1 MCRTRAVATALIA
14 ALLLSCFGG
23 VSFAAA
29 ETETLPAPYA
39 FFEIDQTNGA
49 VTVAEGAYLRDQNN
63 TVLTQQYMSEI
74 PNGGGWGYCLRG
86 ESEGFHLGGTFLT
99 KVPAGQDAVVAIEY
113 YIDGEP
119 NGDMFRMGGGSVI
132 NAQNFN
138 AEKDGMVGRQNGL
151 VFYTMTADKIY
162 GKVSSANQDTH
173 VRVFGCENG
182 AGVVYIKS
190 MRLIDPAYTQAAD
203 PGYEYYDLEKKTALC
218 PYYPDILSVDRFGM
232 STAWEGEAYR
242 YFSVTR
248 NTAPSETENRAV
260 FLRIYTTEG
269 YENTAVSLNQYQAYG
284 DGKTTFNGFVGLPNF
299 SFFVRDGVGSVYIP
313 AACFRNSLNLLGSFR
328 FWYTEEVKLSR
339 VEVYDVYTY
348 CTSPDADPAVVA
360 EMHRGAL
367 REGVN
372 VTAEGESAATVETPA
387 VTATW
392 HCTFCD
398 TVIGQTSD
406 TLTPTEAVYRLPGE
420 PTPDGVIAEA
430 EWGLQDGFLNDYDT
444 HTVPNG
450 AARVPLDGVR
460 YAGWTKDAFC
470 FAAAV
475 KGNVKTLQTVLN
487 GHVFRLTSESN
498 GAVTATAD
506 GAPWQGEY
514 AVRRTGDTTVYEAV
528 IPRAWFQGTLRENAL
543 LTVSYAFEMSNGYG
557 YEWYGGLSRDTA
569 AVTVLGGDK
578 TMSAVVTETRMRGD
592 VEHSNTV
599 DSTDARMT
607 LQYAVKKINAED
619 LDLRVADVDGSGA
632 VDSTDARLML
642 QYAVKKITVL
652 PAGNTVTLPTGEVI
666 AVNTRATSSNTFSP
680 NSEKAGTPFLALDE
694 VERKAAAVGAAEVAF
709 FAFTKENNEGLPFS
723 FACHDGGNTLTA
735 MVPAGVDLS
744 ALIPTFHYY
753 GKDILADGVR
763 LTSDLSVLDL
773 TQDVTLTLI
782 PQQGAARTV
791 TLRVETLDTG
801 LPSVALTT
809 TDGQAITSK
818 ETYVTSTFYLGG
830 GSAAETMLVTSRAK
844 GRGNS
849 TWGHPKKSYTVK
861 LDQKAT
867 LLGMS
872 RSKDWVLSAN
882 YEDRSLL
889 RNMAATYLAKGTG
902 QAWTPDRQPVDL
914 WFNGEYWGTYD
925 LAEKIE
931 IEGDRVDIT
940 EYETGMAEG
949 EYGFMLEFDGH
960 VAGSL
965 DDCVRPFGEEYPIY
979 YNAVTDELF
988 MHTPVVAK
996 WLTIKEPSYEDL
1008 EQDAAQ
1014 ILYIYDYVCTALEAL
1029 DSGDYTQVERF
1040 FDVQSFCEWYLVQAL
1055 MNNTDSDF
1063 YSSCYLTR
1071 DAGGRLTMGPIWD
1084 FDRSSVNCH
1093 YWNSA
1098 EDITY
1103 LFYHSATWFPLLF
1116 GYPQAQEILV
1126 AEYAKFVPRIDGL
1139 RDYLRQAADAVYA
1152 SQQYN
1157 FERGPLGGRVPNG
1170 PGANEE
1176 WNAQAMEQLHAEC
1189 FEAELARLN
1198 AFFLR
1203 HAKRMETFMQK
1214 LKITGI

>member
-1 MCRTRAVATALIA
+1 MCGKRVLAV
-14 ALLLSCFGG
+14 LLTVVIGFSAFGG
-23 VSFAAA
+23 VSFVAAA
-29 ETETLPAPYA
+29 EEALPEPYA

-49 VTVAEGAYLRDQNN
+49 VTVAEGAYLRNQNN
-63 TVLTQQYMSEI
+63 TVLTQQHMSEI

-99 KVPAGQDAVVAIEY
+99 KVPEGQDAVVAIEY

-162 GKVSSANQDTH
+162 GKVSSSNQDTH
-173 VRVFGCENG
+173 VRVFGCEGG
-182 AGVVYIKS
+182 ANVVYIKS

-218 PYYPDILSVDRFGM
+218 PYYPDILSIDRYGM
-232 STAWEGEAYR
+232 STEWEGEAYR

-248 NTAPSETENRAV
+248 NMAPSETENRAV
-260 FLRIYTTEG
+260 FIRIYAAEG
-269 YENTAVSLNQYQAYG
+269 YENTAISLNQYQAYG
-284 DGKTTFNGFVGLPNF
+284 DGKVTFNGFVGLPNF

-313 AACFRNSLNLLGSFR
+313 AACFRNSLNARGSFR
-328 FWYTEEVKLSR
+328 FWYTEEVKIAR

-372 VTAEGESAATVETPA
+372 VTAEGAGTATLETPA

-392 HCTFCD
+392 RCAFCG
-398 TVIGQTSD
+398 TVIGQMSD
-406 TLTPTEAVYRLPGE
+406 TLTPTETVYRLPQT
-420 PTPDGVIAEA
+420 PTSDGVITEA
-430 EWGLQDGFLNDYDT
+430 EWGLQDGFLNEYYT

-450 AARVPLDGVR
+450 AVREPLDGVW
-460 YAGWTKDAFC
+460 YAGWTEDVFA

-475 KGNVKTLQTVLN
+475 KGNAKTLQTVLN
-487 GHVFRLTSESN
+487 GHVFRLTLERN

-506 GAPWQGEY
+506 GTPWAGGY

-528 IPRAWFQGTLRENAL
+528 IPRELFGATLRENAL
-543 LTVSYAFEMSNGYG
+543 FEFSYAVEMGNGYG

-578 TMSAVVTETRMRGD
+578 TMSAVLTETLTTGD
-592 VEHSNTV
+592 VDGGGKV

-607 LQYAVKKINAED
+607 LQYAVQKIGEQQ
-619 LDLRVADVDGSGA
+619 LDARAADVNGDGT
-632 VDSTDARLML
+632 VNSTDARLIL
-642 QYAVKKITVL
+642 QHAVQKVAEF
-652 PAGNTVTLPTGEVI
+652 PVGAAVEVPTGEVI
-666 AVNTRATSSNTFSP
+666 ETDTRAHSSNSFAPTDV
-680 NSEKAGTPFLALDE
+680 KAGTPFKSLTELTLK
-694 VERKAAAVGAAEVAF
+694 KAEAGAAEFAY
-709 FAFTKENNEGLPFS
+709 FAFTAWDNEQLPFS
-723 FACHDGGNTLTA
+723 IACYDGGDTLTA

-744 ALIPTFHYY
+744 AMIPDFYYY
-753 GKDILADGVR
+753 GEDVLLDGKRV
-763 LTSDLSVLDL
+763 LSGVTVLDL
-773 TQDVTLTLI
+773 TAPLTLTLT
-782 PQQGAARTV
+782 PQEGESRTV
-791 TLRVETLDTG
+791 TLLVETLDTG

-809 TDGQAITSK
+809 ETMEEITSK
-818 ETYVTSTFYLGG
+818 EIYVTSTFYLGG
-830 GSAAETMLVTSRAK
+830 GNAGEAMLVTSRAK

-940 EYETGMAEG
+940 EYEAGMAEG

-979 YNAVTDELF
+979 YNPITDELF

-1008 EQDAAQ
+1008 EQDTAQ
-1014 ILYIYDYVCTALEAL
+1014 ILCIYDYVCTALQVLE
-1029 DSGDYTQVERF
+1029 SGDYAQVEQY

-1084 FDRSSVNCH
+1084 FDRSSGNCH

-1103 LFYHSATWFPLLF
+1103 LFYHGATWFPLLF
-1116 GYPQAQEILV
+1116 SYPQAQEMLV
-1126 AEYAKFVPRIDGL
+1126 AEYAKFAPRIDGL
-1139 RDYLRQAADAVYA
+1139 RDYLRQAADAIYA

-1157 FERGPLGGRVPNG
+1157 FERWPLWGWVPNG

-1214 LKITGI
+1214 LKIAGM

>member
-1 MCRTRAVATALIA
+1 MHRTRVIA
-14 ALLLSCFGG
+14 ALCMAILLFSCFGG
-23 VSFAAA
+23 VSFAA
-29 ETETLPAPYA
+29 EETLPAPYA
-39 FFEIDQTNGA
+39 FFEVDQTNGA

-63 TVLTQQYMSEI
+63 TVLTQQHMSKI
-74 PNGGGWGYCLRG
+74 PNGGGWGYCLKG
-86 ESEGFHLGGTFLT
+86 ASEGFHLGGTFLT

-113 YIDGEP
+113 YVDGEP
-119 NGDMFRMGGGSVI
+119 HGDMFRMGGGSVI

-138 AEKDGMVGRQNGL
+138 ARKDSMVGRQNGL

-162 GKVSSANQDTH
+162 GKVSSNNQDTH

-190 MRLIDPAYTQAAD
+190 MRLIDPAYVQAED
-203 PGYEYYDLEKKTALC
+203 PGYEYYDLQKQVALC
-218 PYYPDILSVDRFGM
+218 PYYPDILSTDRFGM

-242 YFSVTR
+242 YFSVTH
-248 NTAPSETENRAV
+248 NKAPSETENRAV
-260 FLRIYTTEG
+260 FLRLYTTEE
-269 YENTAVSLNQYQAYG
+269 YQNTTVSLNQYQAYG
-284 DGKTTFNGFVGLPNF
+284 NGKTTFNGQVGLPNF

-313 AACFRNSLNLLGSFR
+313 AACFRNSLNNLGSFR
-328 FWYTEEVKLSR
+328 FWHTEEVKLAR

-360 EMHRGAL
+360 DIHRSAL
-367 REGVN
+367 REGAN
-372 VTAEGESAATVETPA
+372 VVADGAGTATVEHPS

-392 HCTFCD
+392 RCAFCNM
-398 TVIGQTSD
+398 VIGQTSD
-406 TLTPTEAVYRLPGE
+406 TLTPTEAVYRLPE
-420 PTPDGVIAEA
+420 APVADGVITEA
-430 EWGLQDGFLNDYDT
+430 EWGIEDGFLNDYYT

-450 AARVPLDGVR
+450 TTRVPLDGVR
-460 YAGWTKDAFC
+460 YMGWTENAFC
-470 FAAAV
+470 FAAAA
-475 KGNVKTLQTVLN
+475 KGDVKTLQLTLN
-487 GHVFRLTSESN
+487 GHTFSLTSS
-498 GAVTATAD
+498 GATVD
-506 GAPWQGEY
+506 GTPWTGEY
-514 AVRRTGDTTVYEAV
+514 AVHRNGDTTVYEAV
-528 IPRAWFQGTLRENAL
+528 IPGALCGGTLTQDAL
-543 LTVSYAFEMSNGYG
+543 VAFSYAFTMKNGYG
-557 YEWYGGLSRDTA
+557 YEWYGGLSRETA

-578 TMSAVVTETRMRGD
+578 TMSAVVTETLTLGD
-592 VEHSNTV
+592 VEQSRTI

-607 LQYAVKKINAED
+607 LQYAVKKIGAED
-619 LDLRVADVDGSGA
+619 LDLRVADVDGNGT
-632 VDSTDARLML
+632 VDSTDARLLL
-642 QYAVKKITVL
+642 QFAVKKITAL
-652 PAGNTVTLPTGEVI
+652 PAGASITVPTGEVI
-666 AVNTRATSSNTFSP
+666 ETDTRTTSSNTFSP
-680 NSEKAGTPFLALDE
+680 NSDKAGTPFLSLSE
-694 VERKAAAVGAAEVAF
+694 VPRKSAAAGAAVLAY
-709 FAFTKENNEGLPFS
+709 FAFEQENNEGLPFS
-723 FACHDGGNTLTA
+723 FACYDGGKTLTA
-735 MVPAGVDLS
+735 MVPAGVDRS
-744 ALIPTFHYY
+744 AMIPTFHYY
-753 GKDILADGVR
+753 GRQILADGVP
-763 LTSDLSVLDL
+763 LVSGLSVLDL
-773 TQDVTLTLI
+773 TRDVTLSLV
-782 PQQGAARTV
+782 PRGGEVLTV

-801 LPSVALTT
+801 LPSVALTMS
-809 TDGQAITSK
+809 DRQPITSK
-818 ETYVTSTFYLGG
+818 EEYRTSTFYLGG
-830 GSAAETMLVTSRAK
+830 GSVEETMLVTSRAK

-889 RNMAATYLAKGTG
+889 RNMAATYLAQGTG
-902 QAWTPDRQPVDL
+902 QDWTPARQPVDL

-940 EYETGMAEG
+940 EYETGMAAG
-949 EYGFMLEFDGH
+949 DYGFMLEFDGH
-960 VAGSL
+960 VAGGVG
-965 DDCVRPFGEEYPIY
+965 DCIRPFGEEYPIY
-979 YNAVTDELF
+979 YNPNTDELF
-988 MHTPVVAK
+988 MQTPVVTK

-1029 DSGDYTQVERF
+1029 SSGDYAQVEEY
-1040 FDVQSFCEWYLVQAL
+1040 FDVQSFCEWILVQVL

-1098 EDITY
+1098 ENITY
-1103 LFYHSATWFPLLF
+1103 LFYHGSTWFPLLF
-1116 GYPQAQEILV
+1116 GYPEAREVLV
-1126 AEYAKFVPRIDGL
+1126 AEYEKFAPRIDGL
-1139 RDYLRQAADAVYA
+1139 RDYLRQEADAIYA

-1157 FERGPLGGRVPNG
+1157 FERWPLWGRVPNG
-1170 PGANEE
+1170 PGGNEE

-1203 HAKRMETFMQK
+1203 HAKRMDGFMQK
-1214 LKITGI
+1214 MKIAGM